1 MVLTFLMDLGSK
13 LLIQLR
19 MSYLLGL
26 VLEGFIVTIKKVNT
40 IEQLGSGAAYLHL
53 LHVLRPGV
61 VRPERIINDPQN
73 HYEATTNLKLLASAF
88 ERLNL
93 QHCFE
98 VMPHKSRLKK

>member
-1 MVLTFLMDLGSK
+1 MKPSK
-13 LLIQLR
+13 TNPSKYDILNWINNLLPK
-19 MSYLLGL
+19 S
-26 VLEGFIVTIKKVNT
+26 IKKVNT

-53 LHVLRPGV
+53 LQVLRPGV